1 MKVHKEWEEATL
13 EAAAA
18 ALSGGGV
25 LVVPTETVYGIMT
38 RWDSDSGRERIYA
51 LKHRPQ
57 NKLLQ
62 MLAPSVEAAVRAG
75 VKPSTDLD
83 RLAERFWPGPL
94 TVVVEGSTPGE
105 TIGLRI
111 PDHPFLLKM
120 LETAGCVAAA
130 TSANLSGTPPAVN
143 VEDALAGLDG
153 EPDFAVDGG
162 VITVTGG
169 KASTVVSIVGGK
181 DALKVIREGVVT
193 ADDIRKVLE

>member
-38 RWDSDSGRERIYA
+38 RWGSDSGRERIYA

-75 VKPSTDLD
+75 VKPSADLD

-120 LETAGCVAAA
+120 LETADCVAAA

-193 ADDIRKVLE
+193 ADDIRKVLG

>member
-38 RWDSDSGRERIYA
+38 RWGSDSGRERIYA

-75 VKPSTDLD
+75 VKPSSDLD
-83 RLAERFWPGPL
+83 KLAERFWPGPL

-120 LETAGCVAAA
+120 LETADCVAAA

>member
-57 NKLLQ
+57 NKLQQ

-111 PDHPFLLKM
+111 PDHPVLLKM

-153 EPDFAVDGG
+153 EPDFAVNGG

>member
-38 RWDSDSGRERIYA
+38 RWGSDSGRERIYA

-75 VKPSTDLD
+75 VKPSADLD

-120 LETAGCVAAA
+120 LETADCVAAA

>member
-38 RWDSDSGRERIYA
+38 RWGSYSGRERIYA

-75 VKPSTDLD
+75 VKPSADLD

-111 PDHPFLLKM
+111 PDHPLLLKM

-181 DALKVIREGVVT
+181 DALKIIREGVVT

>member
-38 RWDSDSGRERIYA
+38 RWGSDSGRERIYA

-75 VKPSTDLD
+75 VKPSADLD

-94 TVVVEGSTPGE
+94 TVVVEGSTQGE

-120 LETAGCVAAA
+120 LETADCVAAA